1 MFSRAL
7 RASLLG
13 LAVAAASCSSGTANP
28 GGAGGAG
35 GQAGGKG
42 GANGGG
48 GQTGSGGTP
57 TGAGGGGGANGVGGS
72 AGGQSGTGGVTGAG
86 GTPAAGGGTGAG
98 PCAIAG
104 KILCDDFESDPVGME
119 PTGGPWIARE
129 AACPSSNP
137 VPLVDSTQAY
147 NSARSLSSMAIPYDA
162 CSLHADIGAPA
173 DYWVRARVRF
183 GTGADFSFHEVTVFE
198 LAPSADTDDPEIRVG
213 FRGDSSCQ
221 PTGVEL
227 GITAQ
232 PGGEQTGCTGFTPVA
247 DHWYCFELH
256 VTQAGST
263 VTTDLSIDG
272 ADQSYSVHGTSS
284 DTVVG
289 TGFPGGR
296 FLKVGTRSYSSAF
309 NTSIYVDDLAVA
321 TQRPGCP

>member
-1 MFSRAL
+1 MVLLVGLFLVPMGCLS
-7 RASLLG
+7 ASNNG
-13 LAVAAASCSSGTANP
+13 GG
-28 GGAGGAG
+28 GGAGGGSAGAGIGGRSGTAGAGAG
-35 GQAGGKG
+35 GTTSGVGGRG
-42 GANGGG
+42 GAAGVAGA
-48 GQTGSGGTP
+48 
-57 TGAGGGGGANGVGGS
+57 TGAGGGAGAPGGSGGAAS
-72 AGGQSGTGGVTGAG
+72 
-86 GTPAAGGGTGAG
+86 G
-98 PCAIAG
+98 PCG
-104 KILCDDFESDPVGME
+104 VSGQILCDDFESDPVGME
-119 PTGGPWIARE
+119 PSGGPWLARE
-129 AACPSSNP
+129 AGCPASNP
-137 VPLVDSTQAY
+137 VPLVDTAQAY
-147 NSARSLSSMAIPYDA
+147 NSARALASTAIPYDA
-162 CSLHADIGAPA
+162 CSLHADIGTPA

-232 PGGEQTGCTGFTPVA
+232 PGGEQTGCTGFHPVA

-256 VTQAGST
+256 VIQAGAT
-263 VTTDLSIDG
+263 VTTDLAIDG
-272 ADQSYSVHGTSS
+272 VDQSYAVHGTPS

-289 TGFPGGR
+289 TGFSGGR

-309 NTSIYVDDLAVA
+309 TVPIYVDDLAVA